1 MNTARLL
8 ALLLSA
14 LLASTPIGTR
24 AWGTE
29 GHETVGAMADT
40 LIAGSRAE
48 AEVKALLKKKE
59 SLSSVSVWADCAK
72 GYCGPLT
79 PEMKTFVKAN
89 PRHHDYHFTDV
100 PYQLA
105 AYNGSP
111 VGTGDN
117 DVVHIL
123 GQCIAVLR
131 DDSSNNPHGFSKR
144 QALLLLTHF
153 VGDIHQ
159 PLHVGTAYVDS
170 NDDFVV
176 PHDQAEIDDGVIK
189 ATIGDNSL
197 VHGSRPLHS
206 YWDTDVVK
214 TSMHRAGVT
223 SIDDFAQAML
233 TKHKAPAAT
242 AGDPRTWPEK
252 WANESLALAKKV
264 HDSVSI
270 TDEFEVQDRDHTPH
284 LAWHIDWGPNYAKIA
299 STEGEKA
306 FVKAGYR
313 LAQLLQAIWP

>member
-1 MNTARLL
+1 MSSRLL
-8 ALLLSA
+8 APLLSI
-14 LLASTPIGTR
+14 LLACAPIGVR
-24 AWGTE
+24 AWGNE
-29 GHETVGAMADT
+29 GHETVGAMADA
-40 LIAGSRAE
+40 LIAGSHAE
-48 AEVKALLKKKE
+48 AEVRALLKKKE
-59 SLSSVSVWADCAK
+59 SLSSISVWADCAK

-79 PEMKTFVKAN
+79 AEMKTFVQAN
-89 PRHHDYHFTDV
+89 PHHHDYHFTDV

-105 AYNGSP
+105 AYQGSP
-111 VGTGDN
+111 VGTGDD

-131 DDSSNNPHGFSKR
+131 DDSSNNPHAFTKR
-144 QALLLLTHF
+144 QALLLLTHL

-159 PLHVGTAYVDS
+159 PLHVGTAYVDA
-170 NDDFVV
+170 NDEFVA
-176 PHDQAEIDDGVIK
+176 PNNQTEIDDGLIK

-214 TSMHRAGVT
+214 TSMHRASVT

-233 TKHKAPAAT
+233 TKHTAPAAI
-242 AGDPRTWPEK
+242 AGDPSAWPEK
-252 WANESLALAKKV
+252 WANESLSLAKKV
-264 HDSVSI
+264 HDTVSV
-270 TDEFEVQDRDHTPH
+270 TDEFEVQDRNHTPH
-284 LAWHIDWGPNYAKIA
+284 VAWHIDWGANYPKTA

-306 FVKAGYR
+306 LTKAGYR